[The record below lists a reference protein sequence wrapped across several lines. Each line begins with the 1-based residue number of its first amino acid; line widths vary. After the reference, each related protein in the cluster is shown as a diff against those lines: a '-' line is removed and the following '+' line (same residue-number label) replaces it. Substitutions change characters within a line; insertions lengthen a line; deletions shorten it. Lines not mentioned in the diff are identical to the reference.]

1 LTLAKKLGPPEKSA
15 NLAGRSVTRY
25 TFAIIKEDAVT
36 AAAERMKALR
46 ERRKANHLREV
57 RIVALDARSP
67 EVRKQ
72 IAEQVAALN
81 KDEEREILEWTEKA
95 ADLSGWTWP
104 E

>member
-1 LTLAKKLGPPEKSA
+1 MS
-15 NLAGRSVTRY
+15 
-25 TFAIIKEDAVT
+25 

-67 EVRKQ
+67 KVRKR
-72 IAEQVAALN
+72 IAEQIAALN
-81 KDEEREILEWTEKA
+81 KDDEREILEWTESV

>member
-1 LTLAKKLGPPEKSA
+1 MS
-15 NLAGRSVTRY
+15 
-25 TFAIIKEDAVT
+25 

-67 EVRKQ
+67 EVRKR

-81 KDEEREILEWTEKA
+81 KEDEREVLEWIEAVSIFNDEEWTGQE
-95 ADLSGWTWP
+95 
-104 E
+104 